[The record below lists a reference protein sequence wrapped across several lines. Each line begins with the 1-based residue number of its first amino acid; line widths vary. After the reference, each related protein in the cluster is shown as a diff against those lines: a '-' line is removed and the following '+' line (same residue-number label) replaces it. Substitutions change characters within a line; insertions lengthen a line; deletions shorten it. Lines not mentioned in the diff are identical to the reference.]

1 MEFEKNCNNCRFFL
15 KHYTINNLRF
25 TNVGGHCINTELC
38 GKLKNRSIVRNNCNY
53 WEPYEIQVKERR
65 EKMQNTIRKME
76 KELSNILLILKND
89 IE

>member
-38 GKLKNRSIVRNNCNY
+38 GKLKNRVLFEINCNY

-65 EKMQNTIRKME
+65 EKCKTLLE
-76 KELSNILLILKND
+76 KWKRVI
-89 IE
+89 

>member
-53 WEPYEIQVKERR
+53 
-65 EKMQNTIRKME
+65 
-76 KELSNILLILKND
+76 
-89 IE
+89 